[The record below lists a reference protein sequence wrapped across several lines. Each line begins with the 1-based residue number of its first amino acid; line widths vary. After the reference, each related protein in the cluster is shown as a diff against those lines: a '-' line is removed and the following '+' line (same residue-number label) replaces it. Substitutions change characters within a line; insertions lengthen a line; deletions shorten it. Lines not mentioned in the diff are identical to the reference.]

1 MLPTEW
7 SNSNINVGY
16 DEEQTV
22 TKRAYDKACAHAR
35 NQDASLRSAIL
46 QLVHDPTLVE
56 SLINLV
62 NRHQEVSVGPV
73 PIPRDATPLVTS
85 SMPQRMNS
93 GELPMY
99 QPPPLGDATFTY
111 CQPSFFQMATP
122 SFAQPSTSQADS
134 GFYPGFYSGSSAMAE
149 GDDVSLQLQPDEF
162 SYGSQGFFNI
172 QGSAAD
178 QGIRDLTVD
187 QRTIE
192 ANILEHIDDLDN
204 LGTLG
209 VDDAYVS
216 DISKK

>member
-1 MLPTEW
+1 M
-7 SNSNINVGY
+7 NVGY

-22 TKRAYDKACAHAR
+22 TKRAYDKACALAR

-73 PIPRDATPLVTS
+73 PITRDATPLVTS
-85 SMPQRMNS
+85 NMSQLTNS

-99 QPPPLGDATFTY
+99 QPPPLGDATFTF
-111 CQPSFFQMATP
+111 CQPSFFQMPTP
-122 SFAQPSTSQADS
+122 LFAQPSTSQADS
-134 GFYPGFYSGSSAMAE
+134 GFYPGLYTGSSAMAE
-149 GDDVSLQLQPDEF
+149 GDDMSLQLQPDEF
-162 SYGSQGFFNI
+162 SYGSRGFFNI

-178 QGIRDLTVD
+178 QGIRDSTLG
-187 QRTIE
+187 QGTIE

-204 LGTLG
+204 QVTLG
-209 VDDAYVS
+209 AEDAYVS
-216 DISKK
+216 DISQK